1 MMLRRLITNRFYSN
15 YTIFNKSS
23 GNGKCGVAVIRVSGD
38 KTKDVLRR
46 ITGTDEFKPRH
57 ATLKGLKDSQGQLI
71 DNGLVMYF
79 PGPKSFTGE
88 DCCEFQV
95 HGGTSVVSAL
105 LSALNDIHKVRYS
118 EPGEFSKRAFLNG
131 KMDLIEAE
139 AVADLIHAETEMQ
152 RKQALIQAEGHLSRL
167 YQGWRTKLIRNIAH
181 IEAFIDFSEDEN
193 IESDIL
199 HVVQKE
205 LYELKNEIQQH
216 LVDGRKG
223 ERLRDGV
230 RMAIV
235 GDTNV
240 GKSSLMNH
248 LVQKD
253 VSIVTE
259 IAGTTRDVI
268 QSNFE
273 INGYPIVLMDTAGL
287 RKSRDIVETEGIR
300 RAKQCAILSD
310 LIILVMDGKKLEE
323 YFGNNP
329 IDLDQYRKVYLHTLG
344 LHDEILHGRRLM
356 TIVNKVD
363 LMTKHKS
370 QELED
375 LKTLAIS
382 CTKVFR
388 INDVVG
394 EITDHLKELCGNP
407 TTENPHLSQQ
417 RHRFCIQEC
426 SEYVNNFL
434 ETYNPV
440 TEQDLAILV
449 QDLRSA
455 VRCIGKITGQVRT
468 DDILDVIFRDFCI
481 GK

>member
-1 MMLRRLITNRFYSN
+1 M
-15 YTIFNKSS
+15 
-23 GNGKCGVAVIRVSGD
+23 
-38 KTKDVLRR
+38 
-46 ITGTDEFKPRH
+46 
-57 ATLKGLKDSQGQLI
+57 
-71 DNGLVMYF
+71 
-79 PGPKSFTGE
+79 
-88 DCCEFQV
+88 

-105 LSALNDIHKVRYS
+105 LSAINDIHNVRLS

-139 AVADLIHAETEMQ
+139 GIADLIHSETEVQ

-199 HVVQKE
+199 FVVQKE

-230 RMAIV
+230 RMSIV

-240 GKSSLMNH
+240 GKSSLMNQ
-248 LVQKD
+248 LLQKD

-268 QSNFE
+268 ESNFE
-273 INGYPIVLMDTAGL
+273 ISGFPIVLMDTAGL

-310 LIILVMDGKKLEE
+310 LIILVIDGKKLEE
-323 YFGNNP
+323 YFGSNP
-329 IDLDQYRKVYLHTLG
+329 IDIDHYRKVYLHKLELTDDL
-344 LHDEILHGRRLM
+344 LHGRRLM

-363 LMTKHKS
+363 LMTKHRKR
-370 QELED
+370 ELED
-375 LKTLAIS
+375 LKTLFIS

-388 INDVVG
+388 IHDVVD
-394 EITDHLKELCGNP
+394 EITAHLKELCANP
-407 TTENPHLSQQ
+407 TAENPHLSQQ

-426 SEYVNNFL
+426 SEYVNHFL
-434 ETYNPV
+434 DSYNPNA
-440 TEQDLAILV
+440 EQDLAILV
-449 QDLRSA
+449 QSLRSA
-455 VRCIGKITGQVRT
+455 VRSIGKITGEVRT